1 MSKLTGIRE
10 NIDELLEIEESGFIQ
25 VSREEH
31 EYLLQKQKEKVSKH
45 MQKKS
50 MHQEIKPITLT
61 PEQLEDV
68 LNVVRLEKMTSKN
81 ALNNVKNISFLS
93 SKPRKNG
100 WWSKY
105 EA

>member
-1 MSKLTGIRE
+1 MARTDLKPNMYE
-10 NIDELLEIEESGFIQ
+10 
-25 VSREEH
+25 
-31 EYLLQKQKEKVSKH
+31 
-45 MQKKS
+45 
-50 MHQEIKPITLT
+50 EIKPITLT

-81 ALNNVKNISFLS
+81 AFNNVKNISFIS